1 MASTTRTRTA
11 RTRKPRTVA
20 AENPEVPN
28 VVDSDTGETA
38 DEVEANEAEAPEVET
53 PEAETPEAEATPK
66 VKAAP
71 AYRTAEGF
79 NEAAK
84 SLRSLSKG
92 NPGLRSMVQLI
103 THLAWKTPNGAVG
116 WSKGTTADVISTADD
131 LAIGTGTPLPQAM
144 DTALSAAEKEV
155 GDAQREAFDVL
166 AGIVRGHA
174 A

>member
-1 MASTTRTRTA
+1 MATTTRTRTT
-11 RTRKPRTVA
+11 RTRKPKA
-20 AENPEVPN
+20 ATP
-28 VVDSDTGETA
+28 
-38 DEVEANEAEAPEVET
+38 EVEAPETPEVE
-53 PEAETPEAEATPK
+53 ETPEAEAPAEPK
-66 VKAAP
+66 AKAVP

-79 NEAAK
+79 TEAVK
-84 SLRSLSKG
+84 SLRSLAKG
-92 NPGLRSMVQLI
+92 NPTLRSLVQLI

-155 GDAQREAFDVL
+155 GDAQREAFDIL
-166 AGIVRGHA
+166 SSIVRGHA

>member
-1 MASTTRTRTA
+1 MATTTRTRTA

-20 AENPEVPN
+20 AENPEVPD
-28 VVDSDTGETA
+28 VVDPDTGETA
-38 DEVEANEAEAPEVET
+38 DEVETPEAEATEVET
-53 PEAETPEAEATPK
+53 PEAEAPAPK
-66 VKAAP
+66 AKAVP

-92 NPGLRSMVQLI
+92 NPALRSLVQLI

>member
-1 MASTTRTRTA
+1 MATTTRTRTA

-20 AENPEVPN
+20 APNPEVPD
-28 VVDSDTGETA
+28 VVDELTGETA
-38 DEVEANEAEAPEVET
+38 DEIEESEAA
-53 PEAETPEAEATPK
+53 EAEATEAPAPK
-66 VKAAP
+66 AKAVP

-84 SLRSLSKG
+84 SLRSLAKG
-92 NPGLRSMVQLI
+92 TSLKPLVQLI

-131 LAIGTGTPLPQAM
+131 LAIGTGTPISEAM
-144 DTALSAAEKEV
+144 DVALSAAEKEV
-155 GDAQREAFDVL
+155 GDPQREAFDVL
-166 AGIVRGHA
+166 SGIVRGHA

>member
-1 MASTTRTRTA
+1 MATTTRTRTA

-20 AENPEVPN
+20 AENPEVPD

-38 DEVEANEAEAPEVET
+38 DEVEANEAEAPE
-53 PEAETPEAEATPK
+53 AEATPK
-66 VKAAP
+66 AKAVP

-84 SLRSLSKG
+84 SLRSLAKG
-92 NPGLRSMVQLI
+92 NPVLRSLVQLI

-144 DTALSAAEKEV
+144 DTALSAADKEV

>member
-1 MASTTRTRTA
+1 MATTTRTRTT

-20 AENPEVPN
+20 AKTTEVPD
-28 VVDSDTGETA
+28 VVDELTGETA
-38 DEVEANEAEAPEVET
+38 DEIEESEAAEAEAK
-53 PEAETPEAEATPK
+53 TPEAEAPAPK
-66 VKAAP
+66 AKAVP

-84 SLRSLSKG
+84 SLRSLAKG
-92 NPGLRSMVQLI
+92 TSLKPLVQLI

-131 LAIGTGTPLPQAM
+131 LAIGTGTPITEAM
-144 DTALSAAEKEV
+144 DVALSAAEKEV
-155 GDAQREAFDVL
+155 GDPQREAFDVL